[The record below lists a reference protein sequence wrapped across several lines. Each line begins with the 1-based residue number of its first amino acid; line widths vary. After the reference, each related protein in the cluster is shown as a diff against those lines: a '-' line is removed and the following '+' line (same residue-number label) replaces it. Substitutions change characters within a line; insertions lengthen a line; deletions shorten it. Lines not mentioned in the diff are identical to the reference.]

1 MSFKLIEIPALS
13 GPACKIYSIAYD
25 GSSETSFDGFQDR
38 MDEEGFADEVDQ
50 IWYSLRFMGEEGG
63 ARIQFFRED
72 EGRPGDGVVALLKK
86 KRFALRLYCIR
97 YGNGPLVLGDGGYK
111 PPSAQTW
118 QDVPYLS
125 ACVEELMRISILIT
139 RRIKDKEIK
148 LAPDGTLTGDLEFD
162 DDTV

>member
-1 MSFKLIEIPALS
+1 MSFKLVEIPALS

-38 MDEEGFADEVDQ
+38 MDREGFSDEVDQ

-86 KRFALRLYCIR
+86 KRFTLRLYWKFR
-97 YGNGPLVLGDGGYK
+97 RKMTQVVSYESD
-111 PPSAQTW
+111 PPFRRKVTH
-118 QDVPYLS
+118 LS
-125 ACVEELMRISILIT
+125 
-139 RRIKDKEIK
+139 
-148 LAPDGTLTGDLEFD
+148 
-162 DDTV
+162 